1 MASIVSFDDLED
13 SDDEIVPPIPTY
25 DTYPRTEDLECM

>member
-1 MASIVSFDDLED
+1 MATNYVDLDDLSSSSE
-13 SDDEIVPPIPTY
+13 EETPPEY